1 MGIYTSNRYFGDNTP
16 DYAASIPANEA
27 YNAAFGCAHIMADCQ
42 ANDMALFEAAIYSD
56 IQEVMSIQE
65 GYQVVNEN
73 AFTNVI
79 DNIRKMFEKLVAKIK
94 GIFKAFIAKL
104 DAFSKSGVD
113 LVKKYDKQIMDCKNW
128 KKFKLKGIRK
138 PKDDATD
145 LKIDT
150 AFGTT
155 SQSKDIGGDRYKL
168 NANGTYDPKIAGL
181 TSAEAVKNCDASEL
195 KDKLTKMYCTSA
207 DEFKN
212 LAEELEKACWDEAT
226 DIDGEDDKVSYEF
239 FSAAWI
245 KGVLNNKKLI
255 ENAEKFSNN
264 LNKAMNDIIDDL
276 KKTGEKLSDAYT
288 KDAGARAEF
297 TDTNFS
303 KTGVNANYKTRKSA
317 LDFNA
322 GEKAGDW
329 GTTDKS
335 ADSDYEDN
343 GKDGADKRWRK
354 KATGVEVSELQKV
367 VQAMQKIATNEQEV
381 VTKFSSEYLAQTKF
395 AMAQAKKIYSAAASY
410 SSTEHKESYEYYN
423 ALGEC
428 AAEQVYQ
435 NFEAIC

>member
-1 MGIYTSNRYFGDNTP
+1 MGIYTSNRYFGGNTP

-113 LVKKYDKQIMDCKNW
+113 LVKKYDKQIMECKNW

-138 PKDDATD
+138 PKDAGTD

-150 AFGTT
+150 AFST
-155 SQSKDIGGDRYKL
+155 SGQSIAIGGDRYKI
-168 NANGTYDPKIAGL
+168 AQNGEYNPNIDNL
-181 TSAEAVKNCDASEL
+181 DSAEAVKNCDASEL
-195 KDKLTKMYCTSA
+195 KDKLTKMYCNKA

-226 DIDGEDDKVSYEF
+226 DIDGEDDKISYEF

-288 KDAGARAEF
+288 KDAGARAVLSA
-297 TDTNFS
+297 DKNFS
-303 KTGVNANYKTRKSA
+303 RTVGTDYKTKKSA

-322 GEKAGDW
+322 GEKEGDW

-343 GKDGADKRWRK
+343 GKDGAEKRWRK
-354 KATGVEVSELQKV
+354 KGTGVEVSELQKI

>member
-1 MGIYTSNRYFGDNTP
+1 MGIYTSNRYFGGNTP

-138 PKDDATD
+138 PKDAATD

-150 AFGTT
+150 AFNT
-155 SQSKDIGGDRYKL
+155 SNQSKKIGGTRYVV
-168 NANGTYDPKIAGL
+168 NTNGSYDPGITGL
-181 TSAEAVKNCDASEL
+181 SSAEDVKNCDASEL
-195 KDKLTKMYCTSA
+195 KDKLAKTYCSNA

-226 DIDGEDDKVSYEF
+226 DIDGEDDKISYEF

-288 KDAGARAEF
+288 KDADARAVLSANK
-297 TDTNFS
+297 DFS
-303 KTGVNANYKTRKSA
+303 KTANLNYKTTKSA
-317 LDFNA
+317 LDFTA
-322 GEKAGDW
+322 GEKEDIKDTSDTGY
-329 GTTDKS
+329 TQITDVN
-335 ADSDYEDN
+335 DPN
-343 GKDGADKRWRK
+343 HGKYK
-354 KATGVEVSELQKV
+354 KAATGVEVSELQKV

-395 AMAQAKKIYSAAASY
+395 AMAQAKKIYSAAVSY

>member
-1 MGIYTSNRYFGDNTP
+1 MGIYTSNRYFGGNTP

-104 DAFSKSGVD
+104 DVFSKSGVD

-138 PKDDATD
+138 PKDAATS
-145 LKIDT
+145 LKIDD

-155 SQSKDIGGDRYKL
+155 GQSKEIGSGNRYKL
-168 NANGTYDPKIAGL
+168 NDNGSYDPGISGL
-181 TSAEAVKNCDASEL
+181 SNAEAVKNCDASEL
-195 KDKLTKMYCTSA
+195 KDKLAKMYCTKA

-276 KKTGEKLSDAYT
+276 KKTGEKLSAAYT
-288 KDAGARAEF
+288 KDADARVDF
-297 TDTNFS
+297 TTTDFKRTVG
-303 KTGVNANYKTRKSA
+303 TDYKTKKSA

-322 GEKAGDW
+322 GEKAGEW
-329 GTTDKS
+329 GTADKS
-335 ADSDYEDN
+335 SDSDYEDN
-343 GKDGADKRWRK
+343 GKDDAEKKWRK
-354 KATGVEVSELQKV
+354 KATGVAVSDLQKV